1 MGDTDM
7 NSSQPLFFCVMIESI
22 GESGMATTITV
33 SSQAQ
38 LNAAIEQAD
47 QASSGSRANAKLV
60 H

>member
-1 MGDTDM
+1 
-7 NSSQPLFFCVMIESI
+7 
-22 GESGMATTITV
+22 MATTITV

-47 QASSGSRANAKLV
+47 QGVERQPREPKLV